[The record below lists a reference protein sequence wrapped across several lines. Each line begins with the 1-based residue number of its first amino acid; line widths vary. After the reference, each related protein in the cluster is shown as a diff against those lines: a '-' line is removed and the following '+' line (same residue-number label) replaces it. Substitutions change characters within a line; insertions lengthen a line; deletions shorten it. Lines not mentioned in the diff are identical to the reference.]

1 MSHCPGSMNQRAK
14 EIVDITTGQTEETK
28 KAPSRAK
35 SGKARAAKL
44 SPARKKK
51 VLLGGLN
58 V

>member
-1 MSHCPGSMNQRAK
+1 MNQRAK

-51 VLLGGLN
+51 VLLGGLS